1 MNRTLILLKPD
12 CVLRGLCH
20 EILAEFESAFCFE
33 RLELIYL
40 TDEQATALYEKY
52 SDRDF
57 FEPLK
62 EYMVSGPCIAV
73 ILAGRDAVTRVR
85 PKALELREKYK
96 VDFRRNTIH
105 SSDSPAA
112 AEREI
117 EIIFGD
123 GS

>member
-12 CVLRGLCH
+12 CVYRGLCS
-20 EILAEFESAFCFE
+20 ELLACFESDFCFE

-40 TDEQATALYEKY
+40 TDEQATALYGKY

-57 FEPLK
+57 FEPLR
-62 EYMVSGPCIAV
+62 EYMMSGPCIAV
-73 ILAGRDAVTRVR
+73 VLAGKDAVTRVR
-85 PKALELREKYK
+85 HKALQLRDKHK

-105 SSDSPAA
+105 SSDSPQA

-117 EIIFGD
+117 RIIFGD
-123 GS
+123 